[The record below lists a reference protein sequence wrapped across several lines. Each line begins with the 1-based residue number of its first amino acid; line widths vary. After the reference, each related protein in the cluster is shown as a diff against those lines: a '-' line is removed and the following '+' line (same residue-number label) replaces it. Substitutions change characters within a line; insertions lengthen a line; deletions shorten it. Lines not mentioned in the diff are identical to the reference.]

1 MDARINNLLTR
12 RHTGSIRGLDL
23 MGTHTKRKRER
34 ERVEGRARGERG
46 DGETEGRERENK
58 IVQLH
63 SKHYFSFFNKRFHG
77 VVDVWQVQLS
87 TANVSITLLQSAAG
101 L

>member
-1 MDARINNLLTR
+1 
-12 RHTGSIRGLDL
+12 
-23 MGTHTKRKRER
+23 MGAHTKKERGGERER
-34 ERVEGRARGERG
+34 E
-46 DGETEGRERENK
+46 TEGQRERERENK

-87 TANVSITLLQSAAG
+87 ATNVSITLLQSAA
-101 L
+101 LL

>member
-12 RHTGSIRGLDL
+12 RHTGSIQGLDL
-23 MGTHTKRKRER
+23 MGTHTKRNRER
-34 ERVEGRARGERG
+34 ESTAELREKREMERQR
-46 DGETEGRERENK
+46 GRERENK

-87 TANVSITLLQSAAG
+87 TANVSITFLQSAAG

>member
-1 MDARINNLLTR
+1 MLTQ
-12 RHTGSIRGLDL
+12 
-23 MGTHTKRKRER
+23 RKRER
-34 ERVEGRARGERG
+34 PGEAEGER
-46 DGETEGRERENK
+46 ETERQREREGENK

-77 VVDVWQVQLS
+77 VVDAWQVQLS
-87 TANVSITLLQSAAG
+87 ATNVSIALLQSEAR

>member
-1 MDARINNLLTR
+1 MSKR
-12 RHTGSIRGLDL
+12 RR
-23 MGTHTKRKRER
+23 
-34 ERVEGRARGERG
+34 
-46 DGETEGRERENK
+46 ETERERENK

-77 VVDVWQVQLS
+77 VVNVWQVQLS
-87 TANVSITLLQSAAG
+87 AANVSITLLQSVAW

>member
-1 MDARINNLLTR
+1 
-12 RHTGSIRGLDL
+12 
-23 MGTHTKRKRER
+23 MGAHTKKKRAGEAEGERETERQRER
-34 ERVEGRARGERG
+34 EG
-46 DGETEGRERENK
+46 ENK

-77 VVDVWQVQLS
+77 VVDAWQVQLS
-87 TANVSITLLQSAAG
+87 ATNVSITLLQSPAR

>member
-1 MDARINNLLTR
+1 MGVLLAQR
-12 RHTGSIRGLDL
+12 EEGQEQERL
-23 MGTHTKRKRER
+23 RER
-34 ERVEGRARGERG
+34 GRPRDGGE
-46 DGETEGRERENK
+46 RERENK

-77 VVDVWQVQLS
+77 VVDARQVQLS
-87 TANVSITLLQSAAG
+87 ATNVSITLLQSAAQ

>member
-1 MDARINNLLTR
+1 
-12 RHTGSIRGLDL
+12 
-23 MGTHTKRKRER
+23 MGAHTKKER
-34 ERVEGRARGERG
+34 EGERG
-46 DGETEGRERENK
+46 RQRETEGQRERENK

-87 TANVSITLLQSAAG
+87 ATNVSITLLQSAA
-101 L
+101 LL

>member
-1 MDARINNLLTR
+1 
-12 RHTGSIRGLDL
+12 
-23 MGTHTKRKRER
+23 MGACSHKRKRET
-34 ERVEGRARGERG
+34 ERAREGERQ
-46 DGETEGRERENK
+46 RERENK

-77 VVDVWQVQLS
+77 VVNVWQVQLS
-87 TANVSITLLQSAAG
+87 AANVSITLLQSVAW

>member
-1 MDARINNLLTR
+1 
-12 RHTGSIRGLDL
+12 
-23 MGTHTKRKRER
+23 MGAHTKKKRER
-34 ERVEGRARGERG
+34 AGEAEGER
-46 DGETEGRERENK
+46 ETERQREREGENK

-77 VVDVWQVQLS
+77 VVDAWQVQLS
-87 TANVSITLLQSAAG
+87 ATNVSITLLQSEAP

>member
-12 RHTGSIRGLDL
+12 RHTGSIQGLDL
-23 MGTHTKRKRER
+23 MGTHTKRKSERRAEHREKGEM
-34 ERVEGRARGERG
+34 ERQRGE
-46 DGETEGRERENK
+46 RERENK

>member
-1 MDARINNLLTR
+1 MLTQ
-12 RHTGSIRGLDL
+12 
-23 MGTHTKRKRER
+23 RKRER
-34 ERVEGRARGERG
+34 PGEAEGER
-46 DGETEGRERENK
+46 ETERQREREGENK

-77 VVDVWQVQLS
+77 VVDAWQVQLS
-87 TANVSITLLQSAAG
+87 ATNVSITLLQSEAR

>member
-1 MDARINNLLTR
+1 MTYGIDP
-12 RHTGSIRGLDL
+12 GSWFDGCA
-23 MGTHTKRKRER
+23 HKEKRER
-34 ERVEGRARGERG
+34 EREGEGDRG
-46 DGETEGRERENK
+46 TERERENK

-87 TANVSITLLQSAAG
+87 ATNVSITLLQSAA
-101 L
+101 LL

>member
-1 MDARINNLLTR
+1 
-12 RHTGSIRGLDL
+12 
-23 MGTHTKRKRER
+23 MGAHTKKKRER
-34 ERVEGRARGERG
+34 EPERQREKGRLRDRGER
-46 DGETEGRERENK
+46 EGENK

-77 VVDVWQVQLS
+77 VVDAWQVQLS
-87 TANVSITLLQSAAG
+87 ATNVSITLLQSVAW

>member
-1 MDARINNLLTR
+1 
-12 RHTGSIRGLDL
+12 
-23 MGTHTKRKRER
+23 MGAHTKKKRE
-34 ERVEGRARGERG
+34 GDRG
-46 DGETEGRERENK
+46 TEKERERENK

-87 TANVSITLLQSAAG
+87 ATNVSITLLQSAA
-101 L
+101 LL

>member
-1 MDARINNLLTR
+1 
-12 RHTGSIRGLDL
+12 
-23 MGTHTKRKRER
+23 MGAHTKKER
-34 ERVEGRARGERG
+34 EGKRGRRRQG
-46 DGETEGRERENK
+46 DTEGHRERERENK

-87 TANVSITLLQSAAG
+87 AANVSITLLQSAA
-101 L
+101 LL

>member
-1 MDARINNLLTR
+1 
-12 RHTGSIRGLDL
+12 

-34 ERVEGRARGERG
+34 EQGEAQGEKG

>member
-1 MDARINNLLTR
+1 MTYGIDP
-12 RHTGSIRGLDL
+12 GSRFDGCTQRKGEPDGRG
-23 MGTHTKRKRER
+23 
-34 ERVEGRARGERG
+34 RGSRG
-46 DGETEGRERENK
+46 DGDAEGREGENK

-77 VVDVWQVQLS
+77 VVDAWQVQLRA
-87 TANVSITLLQSAAG
+87 ANVGISLLQSAAR

>member
-1 MDARINNLLTR
+1 
-12 RHTGSIRGLDL
+12 
-23 MGTHTKRKRER
+23 MGAHTKGKRASGEAQGEREAEGRRER
-34 ERVEGRARGERG
+34 EG
-46 DGETEGRERENK
+46 ENK

-77 VVDVWQVQLS
+77 VVDARQVQL
-87 TANVSITLLQSAAG
+87 TATNAGITLRQSQAR